1 MTMHLIR
8 GVYCSQSKRT
18 SSLSTTQ
25 YQQYV
30 KQWKQY
36 NKEMR
41 QQYMH
46 SSQFGTVEEYID
58 YCHGKLPAK
67 KKTTKKPT
75 SWKPAPSYRRE
86 TAADSAPSARLL
98 PDSPSER
105 TAQQYTGT
113 LLTGLAVMHKSNI
126 VPVFDKNQAIEIATM
141 RRN

>member
-1 MTMHLIR
+1 MHLVR
-8 GVYCSQSKRT
+8 GVYCSQSKHT
-18 SSLSTTQ
+18 STITPTQ

-30 KQWKQY
+30 TKWKQY

-46 SSQFGTVEEYID
+46 SSQFNTVEDYID
-58 YCHGKLPAK
+58 YCHGKLPTK
-67 KKTTKKPT
+67 KKTTKKPVT
-75 SWKPAPSYRRE
+75 WTPTLAYRRE
-86 TAADSAPSARLL
+86 TAADSAPSASLL
-98 PDSPSER
+98 PDAPTER

-126 VPVFDKNQAIEIATM
+126 VPVLDKNQAIEIATM